1 MTPLSESG
9 ITVKIMVNTV
19 NSHKHKLIH
28 DILAVMM
35 SFIALTIS
43 AVKVLKL
50 ISVFLKNPQGNTV
63 SSENIFPVKGMRSG
77 RYTLPQIARCVC
89 V

>member
-9 ITVKIMVNTV
+9 ITVEIMVNTV

-28 DILAVMM
+28 DTLSVMM

-50 ISVFLKNPQGNTV
+50 ISVFLKNPQGNIV
-63 SSENIFPVKGMRSG
+63 SSEKIYRVKGIRSG
-77 RYTLPQIARCVC
+77 RYIIPQIARCVC